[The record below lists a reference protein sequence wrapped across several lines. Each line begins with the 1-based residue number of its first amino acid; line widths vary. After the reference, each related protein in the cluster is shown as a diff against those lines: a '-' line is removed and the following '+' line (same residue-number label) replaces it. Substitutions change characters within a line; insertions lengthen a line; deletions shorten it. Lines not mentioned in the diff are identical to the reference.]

1 MEALV
6 KAGEWMLMFGPDVI
20 SAVVLL
26 LSGVA
31 GIAMLIPG
39 DEPEKSIKAVADW
52 LAQFSRK
59 E

>member
-1 MEALV
+1 METLV
-6 KAGEWMLMFGPDVI
+6 KIGEWLLLYGPDVV

-39 DEPEKSIKAVADW
+39 DEPETTIKKISDW

-59 E
+59 